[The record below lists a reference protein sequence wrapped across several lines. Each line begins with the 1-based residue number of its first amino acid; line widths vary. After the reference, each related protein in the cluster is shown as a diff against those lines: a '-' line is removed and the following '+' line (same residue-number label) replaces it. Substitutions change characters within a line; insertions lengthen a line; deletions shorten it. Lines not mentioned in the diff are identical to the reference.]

1 MTTEHRHEDEGHDHD
16 HEGHDHEGHDHDAHA
31 EHDHGHEGHDH
42 DAHAEHDHEG
52 HDHGHEGH
60 DHDAHAEHDHEGHD
74 HEAHAE
80 HDHGHEGHDHDAHAE
95 HDHGHEGHDHDAHA
109 GHGHDDH
116 GHGGHDHH
124 GHDHDHAHDLR
135 GASKRSLVLALL
147 LISSFMFVEV
157 VGGVLSGSL
166 ALLADAGHML
176 TDAAA
181 ILLALFAM
189 WIAERPASV
198 ESTFGYY
205 RTEVLA
211 ALFNTLS
218 LWLIAGWIFFEAY
231 HRIRETPEVEGPL
244 LLAVGAAGLV
254 VNILAAY
261 VLHRA
266 AGESLNAEGAFQ
278 HVMADLFGS
287 IGVVVSGVLILVFAT
302 SPDSGWFI
310 VDPILSIGIGLLIL
324 RSSWGL
330 FMRVFKVL
338 IEGTPKHLDMYRIC
352 SDMEDVPG
360 VTIIHD
366 VHAWTITSGYDA
378 MTAHVLVD
386 SGQRGQE
393 DAMLARLRAIAYGY
407 GLGHVTLQLE
417 YSATE
422 CEENHHVEHLVAR
435 SRT

>member
-1 MTTEHRHEDEGHDHD
+1 MTTEHRHE
-16 HEGHDHEGHDHDAHA
+16 HEGHDHD
-31 EHDHGHEGHDH
+31 
-42 DAHAEHDHEG
+42 
-52 HDHGHEGH
+52 
-60 DHDAHAEHDHEGHD
+60 
-74 HEAHAE
+74 AHAE

-109 GHGHDDH
+109 GHDHGHEGHDHDAHAEHDHGHEGHDHDAHAEHDHGHEGHDHDAHAGHDHGHEGHDHDAHAGHDHDDH
-116 GHGGHDHH
+116 GHGGHDH
-124 GHDHDHAHDLR
+124 HDHDHAHDLR
-135 GASKRSLVLALL
+135 GASKKSLVIALS

-218 LWLIAGWIFFEAY
+218 LWVIAAWIFFEAY

-244 LLAVGAAGLV
+244 LLGVGVAGLV

-287 IGVVVSGVLILVFAT
+287 IGVVVSGALILAFAT
-302 SPDSGWFI
+302 TPDSGWFI
-310 VDPILSIGIGLLIL
+310 VDPILSVGIGLLIL

-386 SGQRGQE
+386 SAQRGNE
-393 DAMLARLRAIAYGY
+393 DDMLSRLRGIAYSHGI
-407 GLGHVTLQLE
+407 GHVTLQLE
-417 YSATE
+417 YSATG

-435 SRT
+435 SRA

>member
-1 MTTEHRHEDEGHDHD
+1 
-16 HEGHDHEGHDHDAHA
+16 
-31 EHDHGHEGHDH
+31 
-42 DAHAEHDHEG
+42 
-52 HDHGHEGH
+52 
-60 DHDAHAEHDHEGHD
+60 
-74 HEAHAE
+74 
-80 HDHGHEGHDHDAHAE
+80 
-95 HDHGHEGHDHDAHA
+95 
-109 GHGHDDH
+109 
-116 GHGGHDHH
+116 
-124 GHDHDHAHDLR
+124 
-135 GASKRSLVLALL
+135 
-147 LISSFMFVEV
+147 MFVEV

-218 LWLIAGWIFFEAY
+218 LWVIAGWIFFEAY
-231 HRIRETPEVEGPL
+231 HRIRDTPEVEGPL
-244 LLAVGAAGLV
+244 LLGVGAAGLV

-287 IGVVVSGVLILVFAT
+287 IGVVVSGVLILAFAT
-302 SPDSGWFI
+302 SPDSPWFI

-386 SGQRGQE
+386 SAQRGKE
-393 DAMLARLRAIAYGY
+393 DDMLARLRGIAYGY
-407 GLGHVTLQLE
+407 GIGHVTLQLE
-417 YSATE
+417 YSATD

-435 SRT
+435 ARS

>member
-1 MTTEHRHEDEGHDHD
+1 MGGGLGFTGPPLLREGSRAAVTTEHR
-16 HEGHDHEGHDHDAHA
+16 
-31 EHDHGHEGHDH
+31 
-42 DAHAEHDHEG
+42 HDHEG

-60 DHDAHAEHDHEGHD
+60 A
-74 HEAHAE
+74 
-80 HDHGHEGHDHDAHAE
+80 GHDHD
-95 HDHGHEGHDHDAHA
+95 
-109 GHGHDDH
+109 
-116 GHGGHDHH
+116 
-124 GHDHDHAHDLR
+124 LR
-135 GASKRSLVLALL
+135 RASKRSLILALG

-157 VGGVLSGSL
+157 IGGMLSGSL

-189 WIAERPASV
+189 WIAERPASF

-211 ALFNTLS
+211 ALANTLS
-218 LWLIAGWIFFEAY
+218 LWVIAGWIFFEAY
-231 HRIRETPEVEGPL
+231 RRIRETPEVEGPL
-244 LLAVGAAGLV
+244 LLGVGVAGLL
-254 VNILAAY
+254 VNIAAAY

-287 IGVVVSGVLILVFAT
+287 IGVVVSGVLILAFAT
-302 SPDSGWFI
+302 SEDSAWYI

-378 MTAHVLVD
+378 LTAHVLVD
-386 SGQRGQE
+386 SSQRGNE
-393 DAMLARLRAIAYGY
+393 DDMLAQLRAIVYSFGV
-407 GLGHVTLQLE
+407 GHVTLQLE
-417 YSATE
+417 YSAAD
-422 CEENHHVEHLVAR
+422 CEENHHMQHLVAR
-435 SRT
+435 SRLQD

>member
-1 MTTEHRHEDEGHDHD
+1 
-16 HEGHDHEGHDHDAHA
+16 
-31 EHDHGHEGHDH
+31 
-42 DAHAEHDHEG
+42 
-52 HDHGHEGH
+52 
-60 DHDAHAEHDHEGHD
+60 
-74 HEAHAE
+74 
-80 HDHGHEGHDHDAHAE
+80 
-95 HDHGHEGHDHDAHA
+95 
-109 GHGHDDH
+109 
-116 GHGGHDHH
+116 
-124 GHDHDHAHDLR
+124 
-135 GASKRSLVLALL
+135 
-147 LISSFMFVEV
+147 MFVEV
-157 VGGVLSGSL
+157 VGGILSGSL

-218 LWLIAGWIFFEAY
+218 LWVIAAWIFFEAY

-244 LLAVGAAGLV
+244 LLGVGAAGLV

-287 IGVVVSGVLILVFAT
+287 IGVVVSGVLILAFAT
-302 SPDSGWFI
+302 SPGSPWFI

-352 SDMEDVPG
+352 SDMEDVSRRDHHPRRARLDDHLRLRR
-360 VTIIHD
+360 HD
-366 VHAWTITSGYDA
+366 RPRAGGLRPTR
-378 MTAHVLVD
+378 
-386 SGQRGQE
+386 QRGRHARPAAR
-393 DAMLARLRAIAYGY
+393 DRLRLRHRPRHPAVGVLRH
-407 GLGHVTLQLE
+407 GL
-417 YSATE
+417 
-422 CEENHHVEHLVAR
+422 
-435 SRT
+435 

>member
-1 MTTEHRHEDEGHDHD
+1 MTTEHR
-16 HEGHDHEGHDHDAHA
+16 
-31 EHDHGHEGHDH
+31 
-42 DAHAEHDHEG
+42 HDHEG

-60 DHDAHAEHDHEGHD
+60 A
-74 HEAHAE
+74 
-80 HDHGHEGHDHDAHAE
+80 GHDHD
-95 HDHGHEGHDHDAHA
+95 
-109 GHGHDDH
+109 
-116 GHGGHDHH
+116 
-124 GHDHDHAHDLR
+124 LR
-135 GASKRSLVLALL
+135 RASKRSLILALG

-157 VGGVLSGSL
+157 IGGMLSGSL
-166 ALLADAGHML
+166 ALLADAGHMF

-189 WIAERPASV
+189 WIAERPASF

-211 ALFNTLS
+211 ALANTLS
-218 LWLIAGWIFFEAY
+218 LWVIAGWIFFEAY
-231 HRIRETPEVEGPL
+231 RRIRETPEVEGPL
-244 LLAVGAAGLV
+244 LLGVGVAGLL
-254 VNILAAY
+254 VNIAAAY

-287 IGVVVSGVLILVFAT
+287 IGVVVSGVLILAFAT
-302 SPDSGWFI
+302 SPDSGWYI

-378 MTAHVLVD
+378 LTAHVLVN
-386 SGQRGQE
+386 SSQRGNE
-393 DAMLARLRAIAYGY
+393 DDMLAQLRAIVYSFGV
-407 GLGHVTLQLE
+407 GHVTLQLE
-417 YSATE
+417 YSAAD
-422 CEENHHVEHLVAR
+422 CEENHHMQHLVAR
-435 SRT
+435 SRVQD

>member
-1 MTTEHRHEDEGHDHD
+1 MTTEHRHE
-16 HEGHDHEGHDHDAHA
+16 HEGHDHDAHA
-31 EHDHGHEGHDH
+31 EHD
-42 DAHAEHDHEG
+42 
-52 HDHGHEGH
+52 
-60 DHDAHAEHDHEGHD
+60 
-74 HEAHAE
+74 

-109 GHGHDDH
+109 GHDHDAHAGHDHDDH

-124 GHDHDHAHDLR
+124 GHGHEGHDHDHAHDLR
-135 GASKRSLVLALL
+135 GASKRSLILALS

-157 VGGVLSGSL
+157 IGGILSGSL
-166 ALLADAGHML
+166 ALLADAAHML

-181 ILLALFAM
+181 IMLALFAM

-218 LWLIAGWIFFEAY
+218 LWLIAGWIFFEAF
-231 HRIRETPEVEGPL
+231 HRLRDTPEVEGPL
-244 LLAVGAAGLV
+244 LLGVGVAGLV

-287 IGVVVSGVLILVFAT
+287 IGVVVSGGLILAFAT
-302 SPDSGWFI
+302 TPDSGWYI

-324 RSSWGL
+324 KVSWGL

-338 IEGTPKHLDMYRIC
+338 VEGTPKHLDMYRIC

-386 SGQRGQE
+386 SAQRGNE
-393 DAMLARLRAIAYGY
+393 DDMLARLREIAYGY
-407 GLGHVTLQLE
+407 GIGHVTLQLE
-417 YSATE
+417 YSATG
-422 CEENHHVEHLVAR
+422 CEENHHVEHRLRVRGRRSLAPAPVA
-435 SRT
+435 S

>member
-1 MTTEHRHEDEGHDHD
+1 MTTEHRHE
-16 HEGHDHEGHDHDAHA
+16 HEGHDHDAHA

-42 DAHAEHDHEG
+42 D
-52 HDHGHEGH
+52 
-60 DHDAHAEHDHEGHD
+60 
-74 HEAHAE
+74 AHAE

-109 GHGHDDH
+109 GHDHGHEGHDHDAHAGHDHDDH
-116 GHGGHDHH
+116 GHGGHDH
-124 GHDHDHAHDLR
+124 HDHDHAHDLR
-135 GASKRSLVLALL
+135 GASKKSLVIALA

-218 LWLIAGWIFFEAY
+218 LWVIAAWIFFEAY

-244 LLAVGAAGLV
+244 LLGVGVAGLV

-287 IGVVVSGVLILVFAT
+287 IGVVVSGALILAFAT
-302 SPDSGWFI
+302 TPDSGWFI
-310 VDPILSIGIGLLIL
+310 VDPILSVGIGLLIL

-386 SGQRGQE
+386 SAQRGNE
-393 DAMLARLRAIAYGY
+393 DDMLSRLRGIAYSHGI
-407 GLGHVTLQLE
+407 GHVTLQLE
-417 YSATE
+417 YSATG

-435 SRT
+435 SRA

>member
-16 HEGHDHEGHDHDAHA
+16 HEGHDHEAHA

-42 DAHAEHDHEG
+42 DAHAEHDH
-52 HDHGHEGH
+52 
-60 DHDAHAEHDHEGHD
+60 DHD
-74 HEAHAE
+74 AHAE

-244 LLAVGAAGLV
+244 LLGVGAAGLV

-386 SGQRGQE
+386 SGRRGQE

-417 YSATE
+417 YSATD

>member
-1 MTTEHRHEDEGHDHD
+1 MGYTRPPLLYEGSRVVVITEHP
-16 HEGHDHEGHDHDAHA
+16 
-31 EHDHGHEGHDH
+31 
-42 DAHAEHDHEG
+42 HDHEG
-52 HDHGHEGH
+52 HDHGHEDH
-60 DHDAHAEHDHEGHD
+60 DHDTHAEHDQ
-74 HEAHAE
+74 
-80 HDHGHEGHDHDAHAE
+80 
-95 HDHGHEGHDHDAHA
+95 
-109 GHGHDDH
+109 
-116 GHGGHDHH
+116 GGTSKRRN
-124 GHDHDHAHDLR
+124 DLR
-135 GASKRSLVLALL
+135 GASKRSLILALS
-147 LISSFMFVEV
+147 LISTFMFVEV
-157 VGGVLSGSL
+157 IGGVLSGSL

-189 WIAERPASV
+189 WIAARPASI
-198 ESTFGYY
+198 ENTFGYY

-218 LWLIAGWIFFEAY
+218 LWVIAAWIFFEAFR
-231 HRIRETPEVEGPL
+231 RIRETPEVEGPL
-244 LLAVGAAGLV
+244 LLGVGVAGLL
-254 VNILAAY
+254 VNITAAY
-261 VLHRA
+261 ILFRP

-287 IGVVVSGVLILVFAT
+287 LGVIISGGLILAFAT
-302 SPDSGWFI
+302 SEDSSWFL

-338 IEGTPKHLDMYRIC
+338 LEGTPKHLDMYRIC

-378 MTAHVLVD
+378 LTAHVLID
-386 SGQRGQE
+386 SAYRGE
-393 DAMLARLRAIAYGY
+393 EADILAGLRRIAYGC

-422 CEENHHVEHLVAR
+422 CEENHHVQHLVAR
-435 SRT
+435 SRA